1 MKKLVKILAL
11 LTIAAALFMG
21 CSNSSS
27 GSSNNDNGTP
37 SDSGADSG
45 KETASNAIELS
56 DGNWTLKVK
65 TTSSQ
70 AKGSVGY
77 VTLHA
82 TVSGKNVTF
91 TSGTVDSVTDLEAM
105 GAAGLTDAEIEAMLT
120 KLNAAAAETG
130 LTYSYD
136 KTTKTILASMAMTA
150 AQLKQYSGMY
160 DLTRVPSDVKV
171 TSNAAKTQYS
181 FTITDEGTTI
191 EYTITKD

>member
-45 KETASNAIELS
+45 KGTASNAIELS
-56 DGNWTLKVK
+56 DGNWTVK
-65 TTSSQ
+65 IKMTTTQ
-70 AKGSVGY
+70 VKDAVTY

-82 TVSGKNVTF
+82 TVSGKNVNY
-91 TSGTVDSVTDLEAM
+91 TSGTIDTKQDMSIYSN
-105 GAAGLTDAEIEAMLT
+105 LTDDQLEDVIADM
-120 KLNAAAAETG
+120 NAAAAATGTG

-136 KTTKTILASMAMTA
+136 KTTKTLFMCMPMTQ
-150 AQLKQYSGMY
+150 AQLKQYSDMS
-160 DLTRVPSDVKV
+160 DLSKLPSDVKV

-181 FTITDEGTTI
+181 FTVTGEGTTI